1 VEGIRLAEHVNEG
14 RDRATGEV
22 NWTATVVAL
31 VFGSN
36 SQLWA
41 VSEVYAGDDCKE
53 KFVRDFVAAWD
64 KVMNLDRF
72 DLACSRRS
80 GRSSSADLNAL
91 GLVIGFLPSV
101 TERTCGCLAS
111 SCSSGSLGGSHVLAV
126 EPPRGPATTTD
137 SHGDRS
143 AHYQFAIHLCVGGYG
158 TAGAE
163 RRGASGVSSSRR
175 ARSVFSG
182 LARDLRGCSLQVESE
197 LTPRALARSLWIGA
211 RHPPGASEQRRG
223 YVSGEHGQAD
233 PGCERVRVRVR

>member
-1 VEGIRLAEHVNEG
+1 MTNDLFVNLLDMATEWKASASAEDVFEG

-22 NWTATVVAL
+22 KWTATVVAL

-72 DLACSRRS
+72 DLAWSRRS

-101 TERTCGCLAS
+101 TERTYGCLAS
-111 SCSSGSLGGSHVLAV
+111 SCSSGSQGGSHVLAV
-126 EPPRGPATTTD
+126 EPPRGPPLRRRTPTETAQRTINSRFICASAGTGRPAQNGVGARVASPHRGGRVRCSRAWQEIYEGAACRWRVSSLHVP
-137 SHGDRS
+137 SHGRYGS
-143 AHYQFAIHLCVGGYG
+143 VRAIRQ
-158 TAGAE
+158 AP
-163 RRGASGVSSSRR
+163 AS
-175 ARSVFSG
+175 SV
-182 LARDLRGCSLQVESE
+182 AA
-197 LTPRALARSLWIGA
+197 T
-211 RHPPGASEQRRG
+211 
-223 YVSGEHGQAD
+223 
-233 PGCERVRVRVR
+233 